1 MAVLNTPEKI
11 RLALSELRIS
21 PKDGKVSGKEAARI
35 LTWRAKYEQDVDH
48 EYKIGTVNKHSEKL
62 GVTPAHA
69 RKNLYDVNAVFDLEI
84 EPKRGNQKAK
94 RKLA

>member
-11 RLALSELRIS
+11 KLALLELSIR
-21 PKDGKVSGKEAARI
+21 PVDGKVSGKEAARI
-35 LTWRAKYEQDVDH
+35 LSWRAKNEQGVDH
-48 EYKIGTVNKHSEKL
+48 EYKIGTVNKHADKL
-62 GVTPAHA
+62 GVMPAHG